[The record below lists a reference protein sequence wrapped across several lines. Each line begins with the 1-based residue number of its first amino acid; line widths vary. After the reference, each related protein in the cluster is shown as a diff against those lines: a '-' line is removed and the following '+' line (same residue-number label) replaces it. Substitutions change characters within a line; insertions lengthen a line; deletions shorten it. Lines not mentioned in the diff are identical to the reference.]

1 MHATDTRREGF
12 TRQTLPLLDGLFAA
26 AVRLSGSRTEAED
39 IVQETLLLA
48 YQAWGRFE
56 PGTNLRAWLHRIQV
70 NAFISGYRRAKRE
83 RRLLDAT
90 RDPGARAL
98 LLSSAQEALE
108 GPDGGVALRGL
119 GPTVQAA
126 LDALPEEFRTA
137 VVLADIAE
145 LSYREIADVMGCPL
159 GTVMSRLHRGRR
171 ALARDLGPT
180 LGMGSAELVPTPEP
194 AMAA

>member
-1 MHATDTRREGF
+1 MHAPETRRESF

-39 IVQETLLLA
+39 LVQETLLLA
-48 YQAWGRFE
+48 YQSFARFE
-56 PGTNLRAWLHRIQV
+56 PGTNLKAWLHRIQV
-70 NAFISGYRRAKRE
+70 NAFISGYRRARRE
-83 RRLLDAT
+83 RRLQEAT

-98 LLSSAQEALE
+98 ILSSAQEALE
-108 GPDGGVALRGL
+108 GADGGVSRLGL
-119 GPTVQAA
+119 GPTVQSA

-145 LSYREIADVMGCPL
+145 LSYREIAETMGCPV

-171 ALARDLGPT
+171 ALARELGPT
-180 LGMGSAELVPTPEP
+180 LGRTIATPTPEP
-194 AMAA
+194 AQAA

>member
-1 MHATDTRREGF
+1 MHAPETRRESF

-39 IVQETLLLA
+39 LVQETLLLA
-48 YQAWGRFE
+48 YQSFARFE
-56 PGTNLRAWLHRIQV
+56 PGTNLKAWLHRIQV
-70 NAFISGYRRAKRE
+70 NAFISGYRRARRE
-83 RRLLDAT
+83 RRLQEAT

-98 LLSSAQEALE
+98 ILSSAQEAME
-108 GPDGGVALRGL
+108 AADGGVSRLGL
-119 GPTVQAA
+119 GPTVQSA

-145 LSYREIADVMGCPL
+145 LSYREIAETMGCPV

-171 ALARDLGPT
+171 ALARELGPT
-180 LGMGSAELVPTPEP
+180 LGRTMATPTPEP
-194 AMAA
+194 AQAA

>member
-108 GPDGGVALRGL
+108 GPDGGVSLRGL

-171 ALARDLGPT
+171 ALARDLGPV
-180 LGMGSAELVPTPEP
+180 LGRRAPELVPTHEP

>member
-1 MHATDTRREGF
+1 MHAPETRRESF

-39 IVQETLLLA
+39 LVQETLLLA
-48 YQAWGRFE
+48 YQSFARFE
-56 PGTNLRAWLHRIQV
+56 PGTNLKAWLHRIQV
-70 NAFISGYRRAKRE
+70 NAFISGYRRARRE
-83 RRLLDAT
+83 RRLQEAT

-98 LLSSAQEALE
+98 ILSSAQEAME
-108 GPDGGVALRGL
+108 GTDGGVSRLGL
-119 GPTVQAA
+119 GPTVQSA

-145 LSYREIADVMGCPL
+145 LSYREIADTMGCPV

-171 ALARDLGPT
+171 ALARQLGPT
-180 LGMGSAELVPTPEP
+180 LGRAMATPTPEP
-194 AMAA
+194 ARAA

>member
-1 MHATDTRREGF
+1 MHAPETRRESF

-39 IVQETLLLA
+39 LVQETLLLA
-48 YQAWGRFE
+48 YQSFARFE
-56 PGTNLRAWLHRIQV
+56 PGTNLKAWLHRIQV
-70 NAFISGYRRAKRE
+70 NAFISGYRRARRE
-83 RRLLDAT
+83 RRLQEAT

-98 LLSSAQEALE
+98 ILSSAQEAME
-108 GPDGGVALRGL
+108 AADGGVSRLGL
-119 GPTVQAA
+119 GPTVQSA

-145 LSYREIADVMGCPL
+145 LSYREIAETMGCPV

-171 ALARDLGPT
+171 ALARQLGPT
-180 LGMGSAELVPTPEP
+180 LGRAMATPTPEP
-194 AMAA
+194 AQAA

>member
-1 MHATDTRREGF
+1 MHAPETRRESF

-39 IVQETLLLA
+39 LVQETLLLA
-48 YQAWGRFE
+48 YQSFARFE
-56 PGTNLRAWLHRIQV
+56 PGTNLKAWLHRIQV
-70 NAFISGYRRAKRE
+70 NAFISGYRRARRE
-83 RRLLDAT
+83 RRLQEAT

-98 LLSSAQEALE
+98 ILSSAQEALE
-108 GPDGGVALRGL
+108 GADGGVSRLGL
-119 GPTVQAA
+119 GPTVQSA

-145 LSYREIADVMGCPL
+145 LSYREIAETMGCPV

-171 ALARDLGPT
+171 ALARQLGPT
-180 LGMGSAELVPTPEP
+180 LGRAMATPTPEP
-194 AMAA
+194 AQAA

>member
-1 MHATDTRREGF
+1 MHAPETRRESF

-39 IVQETLLLA
+39 LVQETLLLA
-48 YQAWGRFE
+48 YQSFARFE
-56 PGTNLRAWLHRIQV
+56 PGTNLKAWLHRIQV
-70 NAFISGYRRAKRE
+70 NAFISGYRRARRE
-83 RRLLDAT
+83 RRLQEAT

-98 LLSSAQEALE
+98 ILSSAQEAME
-108 GPDGGVALRGL
+108 GTDGGVSRLGL
-119 GPTVQAA
+119 GPTVQSA

-145 LSYREIADVMGCPL
+145 LSYREIAETMGCPV

-171 ALARDLGPT
+171 ALARQLGPT
-180 LGMGSAELVPTPEP
+180 LGRAMATPTPEP
-194 AMAA
+194 AQAA

>member
-1 MHATDTRREGF
+1 MHAPETRRESF

-39 IVQETLLLA
+39 LVQETLLLA
-48 YQAWGRFE
+48 YQSFARFE
-56 PGTNLRAWLHRIQV
+56 PGTNLKAWLHRIQV
-70 NAFISGYRRAKRE
+70 NAFISGYRRARRE
-83 RRLLDAT
+83 RRLQEAT

-98 LLSSAQEALE
+98 ILSSAQEALE
-108 GPDGGVALRGL
+108 GADGGVSRLGL
-119 GPTVQAA
+119 GPTVQSA

-145 LSYREIADVMGCPL
+145 LSYREIAETMGCPV

-171 ALARDLGPT
+171 ALARELGPT
-180 LGMGSAELVPTPEP
+180 LGRTMATPTPEP
-194 AMAA
+194 AQAA

>member
-1 MHATDTRREGF
+1 MHAPETRRESF

-39 IVQETLLLA
+39 LVQETLLLA
-48 YQAWGRFE
+48 YQSFARFE
-56 PGTNLRAWLHRIQV
+56 PGTNLKAWLHRIQV
-70 NAFISGYRRAKRE
+70 NAFISGYRRARRE
-83 RRLLDAT
+83 RRLQEAT

-98 LLSSAQEALE
+98 ILSSAQEAME
-108 GPDGGVALRGL
+108 GADGGVSRLGL
-119 GPTVQAA
+119 GPTVQSA

-145 LSYREIADVMGCPL
+145 LSYREIADTMGCPV

-171 ALARDLGPT
+171 ALARQLGPT
-180 LGMGSAELVPTPEP
+180 LGRAMATPTPEP
-194 AMAA
+194 ARAA